1 MKPKIGRNMK
11 KIIVIFTLIIMSFVS
26 QAKVSA
32 TVDRTKIVIGETFN
46 LTISV
51 DSNTNEQPDLS
62 ELQEVFQV
70 LGTSQSSS
78 TQIINGSYSVNKSW
92 QISLMPT
99 SVGKNTIPPI
109 RLGNEMTRAIPVE
122 VVKSDPNA
130 KANGDLFIE
139 VETDKTSAF
148 VKEQILITVKLFY
161 SISLSEGSL
170 SEPIASNAIVTQLDK
185 GTTYSTTRD
194 GRNYTVLERHFALF
208 AEKSGQLDVNPII
221 FSGRDNSS
229 RRSFSMFST
238 GKPVRAVSKPLSFEI
253 KPIPQSALGKDWI
266 PARNVQLSQQWSKG
280 EYKVGEPITR
290 TITVYVEGLGETQVP
305 DLKLGDIPDVRIYP
319 EQPQTQEEKT
329 TQTIKT
335 YKQVKFAII
344 PIHEGAIRIPEY
356 KLEWYN
362 TETGETEYAKLP
374 PVTLQVAAGDYAMEK
389 PVIESLFKNKEK
401 QADESTETKETQA
414 AQATKVKIV
423 KQDDPLWKIIA
434 AIFALLWLIT
444 LGYWLKSKPQKG
456 STKKA
461 EKPIEISKN
470 QILYA
475 IENRDAKE
483 LQTVLIDWWNQQYKE
498 SKVTNVAQIKPYVNA
513 TMQKLIDALQVQLYT
528 PEADVKFDKALWKKQ
543 VKGGG
548 LNKVTLKQ
556 SSKKSDLPSLY

>member
-1 MKPKIGRNMK
+1 M
-11 KIIVIFTLIIMSFVS
+11 TFVS

-32 TVDRTKIVIGETFN
+32 RVDRTKIIIGETFN

-51 DSNTNEQPDLS
+51 DSNTSEQPDLS

-92 QISLMPT
+92 QISLMP
-99 SVGKNTIPPI
+99 SAVGKNTIPPI
-109 RLGNEMTRAIPVE
+109 KLGNEMTRAIPVE

-139 VETDKTSAF
+139 IETDKNTAY

-170 SEPIASNAIVTQLDK
+170 SEPIATNAIVTQLDK
-185 GTTYSTTRD
+185 GTTYSTKRD
-194 GRNYTVLERHFALF
+194 DRSYTVLERHYALF
-208 AEKSGQLDVNPII
+208 AEKSGTLEVNPII

-238 GKPVRAVSKPLSFEI
+238 GKPVRAVAKPLSFEI
-253 KPIPQSALGKDWI
+253 KPIPQSAIGKDWI
-266 PARNVQLSQQWSKG
+266 PARNVQLSQQWSQG

-305 DLKLGDIPDVRIYP
+305 DIKLGDIADVRIYP

-335 YKQVKFAII
+335 YKQVKIALI
-344 PIHEGAIRIPEY
+344 PTHEGAIRIPEY

-362 TETGETEYAKLP
+362 TQTGKTEFAKLP
-374 PVTLQVAAGDYAMEK
+374 PVTLQVSAGDYAMEK
-389 PVIESLFKNKEK
+389 PAIENIFKNENKQPKEGK
-401 QADESTETKETQA
+401 KVQETPVAE
-414 AQATKVKIV
+414 VKII
-423 KQDDPLWKIIA
+423 KQDNPLWKILTA
-434 AIFALLWLIT
+434 LFALLWLIT
-444 LGYWLKSKPQKG
+444 VVYWLK
-456 STKKA
+456 TKKQKTTVKK
-461 EKPIEISKN
+461 EDKPVAISKN

-475 IENRDAKE
+475 IENRDSKE
-483 LQTVLIDWWNQQYKE
+483 LQTVLIDWWNQQYKDT
-498 SKVTNVAQIKPYVNA
+498 KVTNLAQIKPHVNP
-513 TMQKLIDALQVQLYT
+513 TMQKLIDALQSQLYT
-528 PEADVKFDKALWKKQ
+528 DDAETKFDKALWQKQ
-543 VKGGG
+543 VKGNG
-548 LNKVTLKQ
+548 L
-556 SSKKSDLPSLY
+556 KKMTHQKISNSSDLPSLY

>member
-11 KIIVIFTLIIMSFVS
+11 KIIVIISLIVMSFAS

-32 TVDRTKIVIGETFN
+32 TVDRTKIIIGETFN

-51 DSNTNEQPDLS
+51 DSNTSEQPDLS

-78 TQIINGSYSVNKSW
+78 TQIINGDYSVSKTW
-92 QISLMPT
+92 QISLMPS

-109 RLGNEMTRAIPVE
+109 RLGNEMTKAIPVE
-122 VVKSDPNA
+122 VAKSDPNA

-139 VETDKTSAF
+139 IETDKTSAF

-194 GRNYTVLERHFALF
+194 GRNYTVLERHYALF
-208 AEKSGQLDVNPII
+208 AEKSGKLDVNPII

-238 GKPVRAVSKPLSFEI
+238 GKPVRAVGKPLSFEI

-280 EYKVGEPITR
+280 DYKVGEPITR

-305 DLKLGDIPDVRIYP
+305 DIKLGDIPGVRIYP

-329 TQTIKT
+329 PQAIKT
-335 YKQVKFAII
+335 YKQVKIAII
-344 PIHEGAIRIPEY
+344 PTHEGPIRIPEY

-362 TETGETEYAKLP
+362 TQTGQTEYAKLP
-374 PVTLQVAAGDYAMEK
+374 PVTLNVGAGDYAMEK
-389 PVIESLFKNKEK
+389 PVIENIFKNKDK
-401 QADESTETKETQA
+401 KKG
-414 AQATKVKIV
+414 ATKKAEDTQVPEIKV
-423 KQDDPLWKIIA
+423 VQQDNSLWKILTA
-434 AIFALLWLIT
+434 LFALLWLIT
-444 LGYWLKSKPQKG
+444 VVYWLKSKKQK
-456 STKKA
+456 TPIKA
-461 EKPIEISKN
+461 DEKPIKISKN

-475 IENRDAKE
+475 IENRDPKE
-483 LQTVLIDWWNQQYKE
+483 LQTVLIDWWNQQYKGE
-498 SKVTNVAQIKPYVNA
+498 KVTNLAQIKPFVNPS
-513 TMQKLIDALQVQLYT
+513 MQKLIDDLQQQLYT
-528 PEADVKFDKALWKKQ
+528 VGTDLKFDKASWKKQ
-543 VKGGG
+543 VKGNG
-548 LNKVTLKQ
+548 LNKVAHQQ
-556 SSKKSDLPSLY
+556 STKKSDLPSLY

>member
-1 MKPKIGRNMK
+1 MKPKIGRTMK
-11 KIIVIFTLIIMSFVS
+11 KITLILSLIIMSFVS
-26 QAKVSA
+26 QAKISA

-46 LTISV
+46 LTLSV
-51 DSNTNEQPDLS
+51 DSNTSEQPDLS

-78 TQIINGSYSVNKSW
+78 TQRINGSYSVNKSW
-92 QISLMPT
+92 QISLMP
-99 SVGKNTIPPI
+99 SGVGKNTIPPI
-109 RLGNEMTRAIPVE
+109 KLGNEITRAIQVE

-139 VETDKTSAF
+139 IETDKNSAF

-194 GRNYTVLERHFALF
+194 GRNYTVLERHYALF
-208 AEKSGQLDVNPII
+208 AEKSGTLEVNPII

-238 GKPVRAVSKPLSFEI
+238 GKPVRAVAKPLSFEI
-253 KPIPQSALGKDWI
+253 KPIPQNAIGKDWI
-266 PARNVQLSQQWSKG
+266 PARNVQLSQQWSQG
-280 EYKVGEPITR
+280 DYKVGEPITR

-305 DLKLGDIPDVRIYP
+305 DIKLGNIADVRIYP

-335 YKQVKFAII
+335 YKQVKIALI
-344 PIHEGAIRIPEY
+344 PTHEGAIRIPEY

-362 TETGETEYAKLP
+362 TLTGETEYAKLP

-389 PVIESLFKNKEK
+389 PVIEDIFKNENKQPKEGGK
-401 QADESTETKETQA
+401 NQETPAPE
-414 AQATKVKIV
+414 VKIM
-423 KQDDPLWKIIA
+423 KQDDSLWKILTGF
-434 AIFALLWLIT
+434 FALLWLLT
-444 LGYWLKSKPQKG
+444 LMYWLKSKKQKI

-461 EKPIEISKN
+461 EKPIQISKN

-498 SKVTNVAQIKPYVNA
+498 TKVTNLAQIKSHVCPN
-513 TMQKLIDALQVQLYT
+513 MQKLIDDLQSQLY
-528 PEADVKFDKALWKKQ
+528 ANNNDLKFDKALWKKQ
-543 VKGGG
+543 VKGNG
-548 LNKVTLKQ
+548 L
-556 SSKKSDLPSLY
+556 KKITHQKISNSSDLPSLY

>member
-11 KIIVIFTLIIMSFVS
+11 KITIILSLIIMTFVS
-26 QAKVSA
+26 QAKVTA
-32 TVDRTKIVIGETFN
+32 TVDRTKIIIGETFN

-92 QISLMPT
+92 QISLMP
-99 SVGKNTIPPI
+99 SAVGKNTIPPI
-109 RLGNEMTRAIPVE
+109 KLGNEMTRAIQVE

-148 VKEQILITVKLFY
+148 VKEQIVITVKLFY
-161 SISLSEGSL
+161 SMSLSEGSL

-185 GTTYSTTRD
+185 GTTYSTNRN
-194 GRNYTVLERHFALF
+194 GRNYTVLERHYALF
-208 AEKSGQLDVNPII
+208 AEKSGTLEVNPII

-238 GKPVRAVSKPLSFEI
+238 GKPVRAVAKPLTFEI
-253 KPIPQSALGKDWI
+253 KPIPQSAIGKDWI
-266 PARNVQLSQQWSKG
+266 PAQNVQLSQQWSEG

-305 DLKLGDIPDVRIYP
+305 DIKLGDIPDVRIYP

-329 TQTIKT
+329 PQTIKT
-335 YKQVKFAII
+335 YKQVKIALI
-344 PIHEGAIRIPEY
+344 PTHAGAIRIPEY
-356 KLEWYN
+356 KLEWFN
-362 TETGETEYAKLP
+362 TQTGKTQYAKLP

-389 PVIESLFKNKEK
+389 PAIQNIFKNKEK
-401 QADESTETKETQA
+401 PSQLSAKAEDTATTE
-414 AQATKVKIV
+414 VKIV
-423 KQDDPLWKIIA
+423 KQEDSLWKIA
-434 AIFALLWLIT
+434 TAFFALLWVLT
-444 LGYWLKSKPQKG
+444 VLYWMN
-456 STKKA
+456 TKKQKMPSKVTQ
-461 EKPIEISKN
+461 KPVKISKN
-470 QILYA
+470 QIVYA
-475 IENRDAKE
+475 IENRNPKE

-498 SKVTNVAQIKPYVNA
+498 AKVTNLAQLKSHVNP
-513 TMQKLIDALQVQLYT
+513 TMQKLIDDLQSQLYT
-528 PEADVKFDKALWKKQ
+528 NTKDLIFDKALWNKQ
-543 VKGGG
+543 VKGSG
-548 LNKVTLKQ
+548 LKKITQKQ
-556 SSKKSDLPSLY
+556 SSDSNELPTLY

>member
-1 MKPKIGRNMK
+1 
-11 KIIVIFTLIIMSFVS
+11 MSFVS

-32 TVDRTKIVIGETFN
+32 SVDRTKIVIGETFN

-51 DSNTNEQPDLS
+51 DSNTSEQPDLS

-92 QISLMPT
+92 QISLMP
-99 SVGKNTIPPI
+99 SGVGKNTIPPI
-109 RLGNEMTRAIPVE
+109 KLGNEMTQAIPVE

-139 VETDKTSAF
+139 IETDKNTAY

-170 SEPIASNAIVTQLDK
+170 SEPIATNAIVTQLDK

-194 GRNYTVLERHFALF
+194 GRNYTVLERHYALF
-208 AEKSGQLDVNPII
+208 AEKSGTLEVNPII

-238 GKPVRAVSKPLSFEI
+238 GKPVRAVAKPLSFEI
-253 KPIPQSALGKDWI
+253 KPIPQSAIGKDWI
-266 PARNVQLSQQWSKG
+266 PARNVQLSQQWSQG
-280 EYKVGEPITR
+280 AFKVGEPITR

-305 DLKLGDIPDVRIYP
+305 DIKLGDIPDVRIYP

-329 TQTIKT
+329 TQTVKT
-335 YKQVKFAII
+335 YKQVKIAII
-344 PIHEGAIRIPEY
+344 PTHEGAIRIPEY

-362 TETGETEYAKLP
+362 TQTGKTQFAKLP
-374 PVTLQVAAGDYAMEK
+374 PVTLQVDAGDYAMEK
-389 PVIESLFKNKEK
+389 PVIENIFKNKDK
-401 QADESTETKETQA
+401 QTETPEKVQDTQA
-414 AQATKVKIV
+414 SEVVIV
-423 KQDDPLWKIIA
+423 KQESSSLWKALA

-444 LGYWLKSKPQKG
+444 LVYWLKSK
-456 STKKA
+456 KKKVSIKQD
-461 EKPIEISKN
+461 KPAAISKN

-483 LQTVLIDWWNQQYKE
+483 LQTVLIDWWNQQYQE
-498 SKVTNVAQIKPYVNA
+498 TKVTNLAQIKPHVNPSV
-513 TMQKLIDALQVQLYT
+513 QKLIDDLQSQLYT
-528 PEADVKFDKALWKKQ
+528 DETDMEFDKTLWKKQ
-543 VKGGG
+543 VKGSG
-548 LNKVTLKQ
+548 LNKVTHQQ